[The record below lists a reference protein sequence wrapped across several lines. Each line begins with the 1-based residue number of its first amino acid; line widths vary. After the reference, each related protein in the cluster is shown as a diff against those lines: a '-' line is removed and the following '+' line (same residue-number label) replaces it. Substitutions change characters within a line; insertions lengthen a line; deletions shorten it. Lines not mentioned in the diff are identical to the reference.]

1 MFSITKGG
9 KFKFKSAKPKMKS
22 VMPKKTGTA
31 PKFPAKGQGGVPVV
45 TKKNKAPDAQT
56 AMVPGPVGLVPLRQG
71 RTPRKMGPY

>member
-9 KFKFKSAKPKMKS
+9 AFKFKSAKPKGVK
-22 VMPKKTGTA
+22 PKKTGTA
-31 PKFPAKGQGGVPVV
+31 PKFPAKGQGNVPLVV
-45 TKKNKAPDAQT
+45 KKNPAPDAQA